1 MRHIVV
7 FCAVLA
13 AFPASAAPV
22 EIYFA
27 PAENLEHIDIAM
39 LASAKRTI
47 DLAAY
52 SLADRAVAQALDAAI
67 ARGIGVRIL
76 VDASQR
82 HAAEDLYGLA
92 DAIRVKRPGPIM
104 HFKAYAID
112 GEVLRTGSANFSGSG
127 LKQQDNDLLILR
139 DGKTAAAFEVKFEE
153 MWAVAVP
160 YDADRFSD
168 RAAEPSRRQA
178 RAAQPALAAV
188 QQPTP

>member
-1 MRHIVV
+1 MRRIVV

-13 AFPASAAPV
+13 ALPASAAPV
-22 EIYFA
+22 EIHFA
-27 PAENLEHIDIAM
+27 PAENLEHIDVAM
-39 LASAKRTI
+39 LASARRTI

-104 HFKAYAID
+104 HLKAYVID
-112 GEVLRTGSANFSGSG
+112 GEALRTGSANFSGSG

-139 DGKTAAAFEVKFEE
+139 DGKTAAAFEAKFEE

-160 YDADRFSD
+160 YDADRFSE
-168 RAAEPSRRQA
+168 RAGEPSRRRQPQ
-178 RAAQPALAAV
+178 AAQPALAAV
-188 QQPTP
+188 Q